1 MYVKVYFDID
11 VNEFPNGAEGRVT
24 RFVYS
29 SFRDYLIYK
38 KLYRIPFVHI
48 SSSMYVGLMNY
59 LPDMICWNRVL
70 REFIRLWRR
79 KRQRDYKVHVYAK
92 KNYVRFLPFREGLFK
107 KMEYMK
113 YQD

>member
-11 VNEFPNGAEGRVT
+11 VNEFPNGVEGMVT

-59 LPDMICWNRVL
+59 FPDMICWNRVL
-70 REFIRLWRR
+70 REFINMWRR
-79 KRQRDYKVHVYAK
+79 KRQCDYKVQVYAK
-92 KNYVRFLPFREGLFK
+92 KNYVHFLPFREGLFK

-113 YQD
+113 HQE